1 MKRLL
6 LIIALLLGL
15 AAPAQ
20 ATPADDPPQV
30 PEAVAD
36 WFADKAQATV
46 RSYGADAFPDF
57 TTEELTALTVGDP
70 ELTSVMGTGTTPDTA
85 IQPSARWIAPIMNG
99 DTAVGAVSVNFD
111 DGVAGDE
118 IVRGDAR
125 LGTSIARD
133 EEDTTFVWDAELS
146 AWFIQRDST
155 IEPAD
160 DAGAKIVLGAVP
172 INDFLAQRSRI
183 LSSSDPVTQ
192 PVDAPVGPVESE
204 ARSLPLTVALVL
216 AVLAILVGSLVW
228 LRAEQQSRDDDDE
241 GAPDELAN
249 VERKGVVG
257 TFGSKT
263 KFRDSGTKVNVYR
276 TKKAKDDSELFDD

>member
-6 LIIALLLGL
+6 LVVALLFAI
-15 AAPAQ
+15 AAPAH
-20 ATPADDPPQV
+20 ATSTEDPTGV
-30 PEAVAD
+30 PEAVSD

-133 EEDTTFVWDAELS
+133 EEDTTFVWDSELR

-160 DAGAKIVLGAVP
+160 DAGAKIVLGSVP

-192 PVDAPVGPVESE
+192 PSEDPIGTVEIE
-204 ARSLPLTVALVL
+204 GRSLPLTLALVL
-216 AVLAILVGSLVW
+216 AVLAILTGSLVW
-228 LRAEQQSRDDDDE
+228 LRSEQQWHEDSDE
-241 GAPDELAN
+241 EIPDELAS

-257 TFGSKT
+257 TRETKM
-263 KFRDSGTKVNVYR
+263 KFRDPWTKVNVYR
-276 TKKAKDDSELFDD
+276 AKKAKDDSELFDD